1 MMNHRWIEEHVDAF
15 IADNREALIR
25 DLKTV
30 IDIDSVEA
38 PAEPN
43 APMARACARHWMP
56 LWRLPG
62 TWGSKPENAMD
73 IWVMPM

>member
-43 APMARACARHWMP
+43 AP
-56 LWRLPG
+56 
-62 TWGSKPENAMD
+62 
-73 IWVMPM
+73 